1 MRAAPQGRAVGE
13 RQEERRDRS
22 RNPPARRARPAAV
35 ARRPRRPACP
45 RRPHGARGPRGTGS
59 GPSVSECWSPAAV
72 AALLRA
78 TGTAAEQIPAVV
90 LLAWLAEEAGVPTW
104 PDSPEHCLPGL
115 DGCLVAH
122 GGQVPASA
130 LTAPSAHARAVLVRR
145 LGDHPQA
152 AAACSRLL
160 AALVVDSA
168 ATVRRAAI
176 AVLDVWTSRRAGC
189 TRPCAPGAPGRWP
202 SGASCWPPTRS
213 PSTWSPD
220 WCGWRA
226 TGGTFLSPAP
236 RTAVR
241 HGCEPS
247 APPRTASFSG
257 PTTSRSTCA
266 APRQL
271 LTGAQTGA

>member
-1 MRAAPQGRAVGE
+1 MRDKKSAVTDPVTRRLVERALLPLRAVLADLHAPVGHMAPAGH
-13 RQEERRDRS
+13 RD
-22 RNPPARRARPAAV
+22 
-35 ARRPRRPACP
+35 
-45 RRPHGARGPRGTGS
+45 TGS
-59 GPSVSECWSPAAV
+59 RPSVSECWSPAAV

-78 TGTAAEQIPAVV
+78 TGPAAEQIPAVV
-90 LLAWLAEEAGVPTW
+90 LLAWFAEEAGVPTW

-115 DGCLVAH
+115 DGCLVE
-122 GGQVPASA
+122 VPASA
-130 LTAPSAHARAVLVRR
+130 LTAPSAHTRAVLVRR

-213 PSTWSPD
+213 PGTWSPD

-226 TGGTFLSPAP
+226 TVGTFLSPAP
-236 RTAVR
+236 QTAVR
-241 HGCEPS
+241 HGCEPF

-271 LTGAQTGA
+271 LTGAQAGA